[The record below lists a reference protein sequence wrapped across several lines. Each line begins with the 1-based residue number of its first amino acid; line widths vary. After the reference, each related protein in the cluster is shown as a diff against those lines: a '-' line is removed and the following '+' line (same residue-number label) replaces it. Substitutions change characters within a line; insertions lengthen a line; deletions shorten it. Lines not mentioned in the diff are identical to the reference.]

1 MTIYP
6 LASLVAKPS
15 STKSNSQLSNQQLE
29 IFANDSDAPINGTG
43 NGESAT
49 NDPRLLQDHR
59 ERRRHELAAPLAYP
73 WRERAKAAGG

>member
-1 MTIYP
+1 M
-6 LASLVAKPS
+6 LSLSVEIDVF
-15 STKSNSQLSNQQLE
+15 ST
-29 IFANDSDAPINGTG
+29 GTG

-49 NDPRLLQDHR
+49 NNPRLLQDHR

>member
-1 MTIYP
+1 LFAIIKRRPPKTR
-6 LASLVAKPS
+6 ARRSSLFFRAPY
-15 STKSNSQLSNQQLE
+15 
-29 IFANDSDAPINGTG
+29 SDAPIAGTG

-59 ERRRHELAAPLAYP
+59 ERRRHELAVPLAYQ